1 MTRESIPIIYAR
13 LIATLIVGFLL
24 IFGNQ
29 AFRAEKGI
37 AGVQLENDNSSFSED
52 SLNDG
57 PHVYWQT
64 DSSAIVSYLCNG
76 TVIKHSFGC
85 IDTLRFHGFCGDTGV
100 EYTIPLESPAVKPHI
115 FNNVPRII
123 AVSDVHGEYE
133 HLVDILVK
141 SGVIDDHH
149 RWIWGD
155 GHLVIVGDVFDRG
168 DKVTECLWLIYRL
181 ELEAE
186 RYGGWVHFILGNH
199 ELMVLRGD
207 NRYVHE
213 RYLNGIVKRTRIEH
227 EDLYG
232 PDMELG
238 RWLRSKHTAV
248 KINDIVFVHAGISP
262 FLIDRNLDL
271 RDINETVRNNID
283 LRSSQLAFNEPVK
296 FLFEGKGPF
305 WYRGYHYE
313 MEESYPR
320 ASQGA
325 VDSVL
330 TNYDAHVIVV
340 GHTEVSQVSCLYENR
355 VVAIDVPVE
364 DLGSLQALL
373 WENGR
378 FYRVTGQ
385 GELQPLE

>member
-1 MTRESIPIIYAR
+1 MRKSITNSYAP
-13 LIATLIVGFLL
+13 LIANLVIGFLL
-24 IFGNQ
+24 IIGNQ
-29 AFRAEKGI
+29 VCRAENGI
-37 AGVQLENDNSSFSED
+37 ADVQPANDDSSSSEG
-52 SLNDG
+52 SFNDG

-64 DSSAIVSYLCNG
+64 DSLAIVFYLCDG
-76 TVIKHSFGC
+76 TVSKHTFNC
-85 IDTLRFHGFCGDTGV
+85 IDTLRFHGFCRDTGV
-100 EYTIPLESPAVKPHI
+100 EYTIPVESPAVKPHI
-115 FNNVPRII
+115 FNNASRII
-123 AVSDVHGEYE
+123 AISDVHGEYE

-141 SGVIDDHH
+141 SGVIDDQH
-149 RWIWGD
+149 RWAWGD
-155 GHLVIVGDVFDRG
+155 GHLVVVGDVFDRG
-168 DKVTECLWLIYRL
+168 DRVTECLWLIYRL

-186 RYGGWVHFILGNH
+186 RNGGRVHLILGNH

-213 RYLNGIVKRTRIEH
+213 RYVDGIVKRTGIEH

-238 RWLRSKHTAV
+238 KWLRSKHAVV

-271 RDINETVRNNID
+271 RDMNETVRSNID
-283 LRSSQLAFNEPVK
+283 LRSSQLAFNESVK
-296 FLFEGKGPF
+296 FLFGGKGPF

-325 VDSVL
+325 VDSIL
-330 TNYDAHVIVV
+330 TYYDADIIVV
-340 GHTEVSQVSCLYENR
+340 GHTEVSRVSGLYESR

-373 WENGR
+373 WENGK

-385 GELQPLE
+385 GELQPIE